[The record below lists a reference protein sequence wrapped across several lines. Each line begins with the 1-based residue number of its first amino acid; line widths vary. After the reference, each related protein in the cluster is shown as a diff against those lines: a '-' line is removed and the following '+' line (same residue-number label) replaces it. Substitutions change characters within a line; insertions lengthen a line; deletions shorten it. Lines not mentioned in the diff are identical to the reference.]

1 MKKID
6 ELYVIDNSLAGQWE
20 MQDDLVF
27 FTKEGATG
35 YLNEFLPGEGFVITL
50 EEKLKEVSFYYY

>member
-27 FTKEGATG
+27 FTKEEATR